1 MLILLIGIGVTLA
14 VTSARLHALDGVSS
28 AQLTQ
33 AARHAARAG
42 DAALAQWVRRTETE
56 LASLRVY
63 LVDRDGREL
72 LGRPLPVRLQDW
84 AKLNLAQTVALWE
97 GAPAGAAQAQH
108 RTQVPVPDSWWNVPA
123 IESAGGGVHFALFL
137 PFDSSAYEVLGVP
150 HVLVLLFLCAVCVSG
165 LACWVVA
172 RHIMRPVLG
181 VQQGLRSLA
190 RGELGVRMGPDL
202 AGRQDALGAL
212 AADFDATAQR
222 LQELVAAQEML
233 LRDVSHELRSPL
245 TRQRLALELA
255 RRGGPGM
262 PAQLDRIERECG
274 RLDVLTGQVLHL
286 ARLREPCAA
295 VRAPLDLTALVGDT
309 VADLAYEAQA
319 AGKAVAW
326 QAPRTP
332 VLLHGAAAELTSML
346 ENVLRNA
353 LRFTPRGECV
363 DVALV
368 LQGGV
373 VGISVRDRGPG
384 IAPAHL
390 DKVFAPF
397 FQSDPARSS
406 GHTGA
411 GLGLAIAQRVAQRHA
426 GQIQL
431 ANRAGGGLRVE
442 IRLPC

>member
-1 MLILLIGIGVTLA
+1 MLILLVGSGVTLA

-28 AQLTQ
+28 AELTQ

-42 DAALAQWVRRTETE
+42 DAALGQWVRRTEAQY
-56 LASLRVY
+56 ASLRVF
-63 LVDRDGREL
+63 LVDRAGREL

-84 AKLNLAQTVALWE
+84 VRLNLAQTVALWE
-97 GAPAGAAQAQH
+97 GGPASAGPAVH
-108 RTQVPVPDSWWNVPA
+108 RAHVPVPDSWWNVPA

-172 RHIMRPVLG
+172 RHIMRPVQG

-190 RGELGVRMGPDL
+190 RGELGARMAPAL
-202 AGRQDALGAL
+202 AGRQDELGAL

-245 TRQRLALELA
+245 TRLRLALELA
-255 RRGGPGM
+255 RRGGPATG
-262 PAQLDRIERECG
+262 AQLDRIERECG
-274 RLDVLTGQVLHL
+274 RLDALTGQVLQL
-286 ARLREPCAA
+286 ARLREP
-295 VRAPLDLTALVGDT
+295 RAPTRVPLDLVALVADT
-309 VADLAYEAQA
+309 VADVAYEAEA

-326 QAPRTP
+326 RPPATP
-332 VLLHGAAAELTSML
+332 VPVLGAAAELASML

-353 LRFTPRGECV
+353 LRFTPRGERV
-363 DVALV
+363 DVALDMQAGLAV
-368 LQGGV
+368 L
-373 VGISVRDRGPG
+373 SVRDRGPG

-390 DKVFAPF
+390 DQVFAPF
-397 FQSDPARSS
+397 FQSDPARGS
-406 GHTGA
+406 GHDGA

-426 GQIQL
+426 GQIRL
-431 ANRAGGGLRVE
+431 ANRAGGGLSVD

>member
-33 AARHAARAG
+33 AARHAGQGG
-42 DAALAQWVRRTETE
+42 DAALARWVRQTET
-56 LASLRVY
+56 LHPTLRVF
-63 LVDRDGREL
+63 LVDRAGREL
-72 LGRPLPVRLQDW
+72 LGRRLPVRLQDW
-84 AKLNLAQTVALWE
+84 VQLNLAQTVAQWE
-97 GAPAGAAQAQH
+97 GGGGMAQH
-108 RTQVPVPDSWWNVPA
+108 RAAVPVPDSWWNVPA
-123 IESAGGGVHFALFL
+123 IESAGGGVRFALFL

-190 RGELGVRMGPDL
+190 RGELGVRMAPAL
-202 AGRQDALGAL
+202 AGRQDELGAL

-245 TRQRLALELA
+245 TRLRLALELA
-255 RRGGPGM
+255 RRGGPAM
-262 PAQLDRIERECG
+262 AAQLDRIERECG
-274 RLDVLTGQVLHL
+274 RLDALTGQVLQL
-286 ARLREPCAA
+286 ARLREP
-295 VRAPLDLTALVGDT
+295 RAPIRVPLDLVALVADT
-309 VADLAYEAQA
+309 VADVAYEAEA

-326 QAPRTP
+326 RPPATP
-332 VLLHGAAAELTSML
+332 VPVHGAAAELASML

-353 LRFTPRGECV
+353 LRFTPRGERV
-363 DVALV
+363 DVALDMQAGSAV
-368 LQGGV
+368 L
-373 VGISVRDRGPG
+373 SVRDRGPG

-390 DKVFAPF
+390 DQVFAPF

-406 GHTGA
+406 GHDGA

-426 GQIQL
+426 GQIRL
-431 ANRAGGGLRVE
+431 ANRVGGGLSVD